1 MTTNEHNQP
10 SAAAAKTEAELKFEE
25 QQQTRREKIK
35 AFRKRLKWYH
45 LLAAAVVLLIISL
58 FIGWH
63 FVPKK
68 MMNIV
73 VLDKTVL
80 SYLLYAYKGVLLCS
94 HQRSEIRSKIT
105 IVVVTSPYLFQWLAL
120 ILTRNYS
127 LFTIALIAT
136 QHDHGQSR

>member
-1 MTTNEHNQP
+1 MPANTIKKRDVKGLGKQDTDR
-10 SAAAAKTEAELKFEE
+10 SAVTICITKP
-25 QQQTRREKIK
+25 
-35 AFRKRLKWYH
+35 H
-45 LLAAAVVLLIISL
+45 
-58 FIGWH
+58 
-63 FVPKK
+63 
-68 MMNIV
+68 
-73 VLDKTVL
+73 KTVL

-120 ILTRNYS
+120 ILPRNYS